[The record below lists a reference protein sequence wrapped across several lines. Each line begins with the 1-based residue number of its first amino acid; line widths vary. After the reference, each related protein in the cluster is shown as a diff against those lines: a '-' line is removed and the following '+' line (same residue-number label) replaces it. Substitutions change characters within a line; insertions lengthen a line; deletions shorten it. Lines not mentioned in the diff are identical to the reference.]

1 MFKHLLLPTDGSELS
16 GEALKQGIAF
26 ARETGARVTFV
37 HVMPEYVAAAFAE
50 FPAGGQAAFSD
61 FMKATED
68 SAKTILAAAEAG
80 ASKAAV
86 SFDKVAIR
94 HQQPW
99 RAIIDVAGD
108 RQCDLIFMASHG
120 RRGIGALVLGSET
133 NKVLT
138 HSKIPVLVFR

>member
-1 MFKHLLLPTDGSELS
+1 MFKHLLLPTDGSDLS
-16 GEALKQGIAF
+16 NDALKKGIAF
-26 ARETGARVTFV
+26 AREAGAKLTFI

-50 FPAGGQAAFSD
+50 FPSGGQVAFAD

-68 SAKTILAAAEAG
+68 TAKSILGSAEAG
-80 ASKAAV
+80 ARAASV
-86 SFDKVAIR
+86 TCDSVAIR

-99 RAIIDVAGD
+99 KAIIEVAGE

-120 RRGIGALVLGSET
+120 RRGLSAVVLGSET
-133 NKVLT
+133 HKVLT

>member
-16 GEALKQGIAF
+16 NEALKKGVDF
-26 ARETGARVTFV
+26 ARESGARVTFI

-50 FPAGGQAAFSD
+50 FPAGGQAAFAD
-61 FMKATED
+61 FMKVTED
-68 SAKTILAAAEAG
+68 SAKSILGAARAAANEAG
-80 ASKAAV
+80 ITCDEAAV
-86 SFDKVAIR
+86 R

-99 RAIIDVAGD
+99 RAIIDIATD

>member
-16 GEALKQGIAF
+16 NEALKKGVAF
-26 ARETGARVTFV
+26 ARETGARVTFI

-50 FPAGGQAAFSD
+50 FPAGGQAAFAD
-61 FMKATED
+61 FMKVTED
-68 SAKTILAAAEAG
+68 SAKSILGAAQAAAGEA
-80 ASKAAV
+80 SV
-86 SFDKVAIR
+86 PCDKVAIR

-99 RAIIDVAGD
+99 RAIIDVAAD